1 MHNHS
6 RYVLLTPLL
15 LDVIATTGCHVLV
28 WGLYLSALL
37 SSEESSRPPTAYIM
51 LLYTATP
58 RCFLCVPMG
67 DTLVHVL
74 ERGSYRSTKGKQN
87 RGLYLI
93 LQDKYQPYLC
103 LVAKFTFMALLVIS
117 LSNFFLIFEQYCAT
131 RKQYNIISLH
141 VESAKFFNQQVS
153 HHKKNPHTNLRSQTP
168 KIDDRHR
175 VQIP

>member
-58 RCFLCVPMG
+58 RCFLCVPIG
-67 DTLVHVL
+67 DTLVHVF
-74 ERGSYRSTKGKQN
+74 ERGSYRSTKVTSK
-87 RGLYLI
+87 RKIYLI
-93 LQDKYQPYLC
+93 TQVEYQPYRKGVFNL
-103 LVAKFTFMALLVIS
+103 S
-117 LSNFFLIFEQYCAT
+117 NQLSNFSKNWGVQHNKTEFHEFHVLILTHFSYLHSNMA
-131 RKQYNIISLH
+131 IIPTVFTGKH
-141 VESAKFFNQQVS
+141 VKFFEIS
-153 HHKKNPHTNLRSQTP
+153 
-168 KIDDRHR
+168 
-175 VQIP
+175 